1 MPTSTGATFSKMP
14 LAVRQAGFTLLEILV
29 VVMLVGLLTAVIA
42 TQGYWTSNDSY
53 LDQESARLQDTIA
66 LLNERSLFSGQLM
79 ALRLKGTGW
88 EPLVYDRVEARFL
101 PVDDTSLAPR
111 SLPPSLE
118 MEWQLDTLE
127 DDQVSLKQVARSLVE
142 EERMM
147 DTSTLADEDEER
159 EEDRG
164 AEQSA
169 EQGDDED
176 DFPQVFFFPSGEV
189 TPVTL
194 SVRVI
199 EDLDQEQRLQVTAL
213 GRLLDPDAPPRD
225 EEDRPRYRDREED
238 EE

>member
-1 MPTSTGATFSKMP
+1 M
-14 LAVRQAGFTLLEILV
+14 
-29 VVMLVGLLTAVIA
+29 
-42 TQGYWTSNDSY
+42 
-53 LDQESARLQDTIA
+53 
-66 LLNERSLFSGQLM
+66 
-79 ALRLKGTGW
+79 
-88 EPLVYDRVEARFL
+88 
-101 PVDDTSLAPR
+101 
-111 SLPPSLE
+111 
-118 MEWQLDTLE
+118 
-127 DDQVSLKQVARSLVE
+127 E